1 MVKGLDTFQ
10 KYFADYEEQYV
21 LIGGAACDILFESN
35 EVNFRATRD
44 LDMVLIVE
52 ALTPE
57 FGEKFWEFIVDGKY
71 RNKATNGSNP
81 QFYRF
86 DKPEDDEFPKMI
98 ELFCRS
104 DFKLKNAK
112 GITPIHIDDEVSSLS
127 AILLNDDY
135 YKALLNGKEVR
146 NGLSVLR
153 PEYIILF
160 KAKAYLDLQK
170 RKDSGEK
177 VDSSDI
183 KKHKKDVLRIAS
195 ELMLEKVEELPIAV
209 DADIHSFIDLLE
221 QEPFDQNS
229 LKRFSLSALL
239 LFSFCS
245 FSSAF
250 FCSSFA
256 DLTLFAIS
264 FKSFS
269 IEFKFFL
276 RGSIF
281 S

>member
-1 MVKGLDTFQ
+1 MVKGLDTFR
-10 KYFADYEEQYV
+10 KYFVDYESQYV

-71 RNKATNGSNP
+71 RNKATNGGNP

-86 DKPEDDEFPKMI
+86 DKPEDDTFPKMI

-104 DFKLKNAK
+104 DFELKNAE
-112 GITPIHIDDEVSSLS
+112 GITPIHIDDEISSLS

-135 YKALLNGKEVR
+135 YRVLLSGKVIR

-160 KAKAYLDLQK
+160 KAKAYLDLK
-170 RKDSGEK
+170 IRRDSGEK

-183 KKHKKDVLRIAS
+183 KKHKKDVLRIAA
-195 ELMLEKVEELPIAV
+195 ELILEKVEDLPITV
-209 DADIHSFIDLLE
+209 IGDIHSFIESLE

-229 LKRFSLSALL
+229 LKRYGLKNEDIVNLL
-239 LFSFCS
+239 KKVF
-245 FSSAF
+245 
-250 FCSSFA
+250 
-256 DLTLFAIS
+256 
-264 FKSFS
+264 
-269 IEFKFFL
+269 
-276 RGSIF
+276 G
-281 S
+281 